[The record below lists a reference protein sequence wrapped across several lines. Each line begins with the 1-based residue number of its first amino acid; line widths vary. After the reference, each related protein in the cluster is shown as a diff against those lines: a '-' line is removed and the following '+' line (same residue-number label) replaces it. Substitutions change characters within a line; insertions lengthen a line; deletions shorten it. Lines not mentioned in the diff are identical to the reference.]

1 MFVALWE
8 FEVKPGCEE
17 RFERAYGPDGEWA
30 RLFRSD
36 SNCRQTRLLRDPFRP
51 AIYVTLD
58 FWNSR
63 DVYESFL
70 AAHRAEYQAVDEA
83 SAGLTISERK
93 VGWFEKTDERSGERR

>member
-36 SNCRQTRLLRDPFRP
+36 ADYSETRLLRDAFRP
-51 AIYVTLD
+51 GVYLTLD

-63 DVYESFL
+63 EVYENFL
-70 AAHRAEYQAVDEA
+70 SEQRAEYKAIDEA
-83 SAGLTISERK
+83 GAGLTISERK
-93 VGWFEKTDERSGERR
+93 VGWFEKTDK